1 MKKIIAVIGHV
12 DHGRTC
18 LQSAIDRVLE
28 KERGIT
34 IVNPEEANEIKENY
48 YFKNEALKLKCFNEP
63 EPIQE
68 QIFDKPKS
76 KFHK

>member
-1 MKKIIAVIGHV
+1 MKKIMIIGHV

-18 LQSAIDRVLE
+18 LQSAIESVLE

-34 IVNPEEANEIKENY
+34 IVTPEQANEIKEND
-48 YFKNEALKLKCFNEP
+48 YFKNEALKLKCFNES

>member
-1 MKKIIAVIGHV
+1 MIIGHV

-34 IVNPEEANEIKENY
+34 IVAPEQSVEIREND

-63 EPIQE
+63 DPIQE
-68 QIFDKPKS
+68 QIFDRPKS